1 MMNAQSLPGFNRL
14 RMHTQF
20 KPPTSN
26 QPSIQQLA
34 YTGGQGTTTTQ
45 PTTNHIPVA
54 FVEFR
59 DVHCAG
65 QAMQL
70 LQGKY
75 LLSSD
80 RGAIRIEYAKSK
92 MAANEQMHHAPLS
105 HMMPPTGC
113 FQAPTIINGNVA
125 WQY

>member
-1 MMNAQSLPGFNRL
+1 
-14 RMHTQF
+14 MHTQF
-20 KPPTSN
+20 KAPTSN
-26 QPSIQQLA
+26 QPSIQQIALN
-34 YTGGQGTTTTQ
+34 GGQGTTIEQTA
-45 PTTNHIPVA
+45 NYIPVA
-54 FVEFR
+54 FVEFC

-92 MAANEQMHHAPLS
+92 MAANEQLHHIQ
-105 HMMPPTGC
+105 MNPTNGC
-113 FQAPTIINGNVA
+113 YSTIINHR
-125 WQY
+125 QK

>member
-1 MMNAQSLPGFNRL
+1 
-14 RMHTQF
+14 MHTQF
-20 KPPTSN
+20 KPPTPN
-26 QPSIQQLA
+26 QPSIQQLE
-34 YTGGQGTTTTQ
+34 TGGQGTTPSTA
-45 PTTNHIPVA
+45 NHIPVA

-65 QAMQL
+65 QAMQM

-92 MAANEQMHHAPLS
+92 MANEQLHHFA
-105 HMMPPTGC
+105 MMTPNGC
-113 FQAPTIINGNVA
+113 VQINGNVA
-125 WQY
+125 WHN

>member
-1 MMNAQSLPGFNRL
+1 
-14 RMHTQF
+14 MHSQLQ
-20 KPPTSN
+20 PTISN
-26 QPSIQQLA
+26 QPAIQQLA
-34 YTGGQGTTTTQ
+34 LTGGQGTTTTQ
-45 PTTNHIPVA
+45 PAANHIPVA

-65 QAMQL
+65 RAMQL

-92 MAANEQMHHAPLS
+92 MAVSEQLHHVYLPSMMSSGCLQASPL
-105 HMMPPTGC
+105 
-113 FQAPTIINGNVA
+113 INGKLA
-125 WQY
+125 WHK

>member
-1 MMNAQSLPGFNRL
+1 
-14 RMHTQF
+14 MHTQF

-34 YTGGQGTTTTQ
+34 YTGGQGTTTTTQ

-92 MAANEQMHHAPLS
+92 MAANEQLHHVSLS
-105 HMMPPTGC
+105 HMMPPSGC
-113 FQAPTIINGNVA
+113 FQAQTIINGNVA
-125 WQY
+125 WQN